1 MVAYSIEQLHE
12 LFLKEDFDIQRF
24 YDELYKESL
33 FQQKRLN
40 AFVTI
45 TKTNPHKEI
54 KQLFD
59 SIPYVLKDNINT
71 KGILTTASSQM
82 LEDYVPVYDAHVVEI
97 LKQNKCHLVGKS
109 SMDELGMGYNNQT
122 ALTGIVCNPWDSSR
136 IAGGSSGGSSALV
149 GSGLIPFALGSDTG
163 DSIRKPAGYCG
174 VVGMKPTWGRISRY
188 GLIPY
193 ASSLDHVGALTRN
206 VKDMA
211 LVMEMLSGYDDRDMT
226 SSIKSVPH
234 YRNELNT
241 NIKGLKIA
249 ILKNVFDD
257 LKDENIRLNFMN
269 NIQILKRLGAI
280 VEEVSIPNELMEAI
294 IPVYTI
300 IANCEA
306 TSNHACLDGIKYGS
320 YKEGQSIEDIMIQSR
335 TYGFSSQ
342 IRRRFILGS
351 LALLEDNQ
359 EKMFKKAQCV
369 RRLIVDEI
377 NKIFLDYDIILT
389 PNSGSIAP
397 LIDHQIQSYE
407 IIENHLCL
415 SNFAGIP
422 SLTLPCGFVENMPI
436 AVNLTGRLFEEQ
448 TVLNTAYALEQEL
461 GYANQYCREG

>member
-12 LFLKEDFDIQRF
+12 LFLKEDFDIQKF
-24 YDELYKESL
+24 YDELYKEAL
-33 FQQKRLN
+33 YQQERLN

-45 TKTNPHKEI
+45 TKTNPYKEI

-59 SIPYVLKDNINT
+59 SIPYVLKDNFNT

-82 LEDYVPVYDAHVVEI
+82 LKDYVPVYDAHVVEI

-211 LVMEMLSGYDDRDMT
+211 LIMEMLSGYDDKDMT
-226 SSIKSVPH
+226 SSTQNVPH
-234 YRNELNT
+234 YRNELNA
-241 NIKGLKIA
+241 NMKGLKIA
-249 ILKNVFDD
+249 VLKNVFDD
-257 LKDENIRLNFMN
+257 LKDEKIRLNFMD
-269 NIQILKRLGAI
+269 ITQTLKKLGVI
-280 VEEVSIPNELMEAI
+280 VEEVSMPNELMEAI

-306 TSNHACLDGIKYGS
+306 TSNHACLDGIKYGC
-320 YKEGQSIEDIMIQSR
+320 YKHGQSIEEIMIQSR

-397 LIDHQIQSYE
+397 LIDYQSQSYD

-415 SNFAGIP
+415 ANFTGMP

-448 TVLNTAYALEQEL
+448 TVLNIAYALEQEL

>member
-12 LFLKEDFDIQRF
+12 LFLKEDFDIQKF
-24 YDELYKESL
+24 YDELYKEAL
-33 FQQKRLN
+33 YQQERLN

-45 TKTNPHKEI
+45 TKTNPYKEI

-59 SIPYVLKDNINT
+59 SIPYVLKDNFNT

-82 LEDYVPVYDAHVVEI
+82 LKDYVPVYDAHVVEI

-206 VKDMA
+206 IKDMA
-211 LVMEMLSGYDDRDMT
+211 LVMEMLSGYDDKDMT
-226 SSIKSVPH
+226 SSTQNVPH
-234 YRNELNT
+234 YRNELNA
-241 NIKGLKIA
+241 NMKGLKIA
-249 ILKNVFDD
+249 VLKNVFDD
-257 LKDENIRLNFMN
+257 LKDEKIRLNFMDI
-269 NIQILKRLGAI
+269 IQTLKRLGVI

-306 TSNHACLDGIKYGS
+306 TSNHACLDGIKYGC
-320 YKEGQSIEDIMIQSR
+320 YKDGQSIEDIMIQSR

-397 LIDHQIQSYE
+397 LIDHQSRSYD

-415 SNFAGIP
+415 SNFTGMP

-448 TVLNTAYALEQEL
+448 TVLNIAYALEQEL

>member
-12 LFLKEDFDIQRF
+12 LFLKEDFDIQKF
-24 YDELYKESL
+24 YNELYKEAL
-33 FQQKRLN
+33 YQQERLN
-40 AFVTI
+40 AFVSI
-45 TKTNPHKEI
+45 TKTNPYKEI

-59 SIPYVLKDNINT
+59 SIPYVLKDNFNT

-82 LEDYVPVYDAHVVEI
+82 LKDYVPVYDAHVVEI

-122 ALTGIVCNPWDSSR
+122 ALTGIVCNPWNSSR

-211 LVMEMLSGYDDRDMT
+211 LVMEMLSGYDDKDMT
-226 SSIKSVPH
+226 SSTQNVPH
-234 YRNELNT
+234 YRNELNA
-241 NIKGLKIA
+241 NMKGLKIA
-249 ILKNVFDD
+249 VLKNVFDD
-257 LKDENIRLNFMN
+257 LKDEKIRLNFMD
-269 NIQILKRLGAI
+269 ITQTLKRLGAI

-306 TSNHACLDGIKYGS
+306 TSNHACLDGIKYGC
-320 YKEGQSIEDIMIQSR
+320 YKDGQSIEDIMIQSR

-397 LIDHQIQSYE
+397 LIDHQSQSYD

-415 SNFAGIP
+415 ANFTGMP

-448 TVLNTAYALEQEL
+448 TVLNIAYALEQEL